1 MTEEEKIKQELEN
14 KFNYLKDA
22 VVIKRERR
30 MFTDAPSDH
39 FLEVF
44 DYAVKQMGFSFLS
57 AITGMD
63 ELNAF
68 SIIYHLSK
76 ENGIMLNIKIH
87 TVRENP
93 LIKTITQYFPSAENY
108 ERELEDLL
116 GIKIE
121 DLKPGR
127 RYPLPDDWPTDQHP
141 LRKDWKPAVKEG

>member
-30 MFTDAPSDH
+30 MFTGAPSDH

-57 AITGMD
+57 AITGLD

-76 ENGIMLNIKIH
+76 ENGVMLNIKIH

-116 GIKIE
+116 GIKVE
-121 DLKPGR
+121 GLKPGR
-127 RYPLPDDWPTDQHP
+127 RYPLPDDWPCDQHP